1 MPSKLLDE
9 SQVEQ
14 LGEAFAE
21 LSSFQIWQVMHLL
34 INMLESRS
42 EDVYLTANSGEDFYQ
57 ISGDSGRL
65 RWDNDTEKW
74 NLLES

>member
-21 LSSFQIWQVMHLL
+21 LSSFQIWQIMHLL

-42 EDVYLTANSGEDFYQ
+42 EDVYLTASSSEDFYQ